1 MTKRKTFT
9 VINTIKSNWN
19 SSLYN
24 NSIVWMH
31 RKVSSKFRFFGRFSA
46 FLEWFESKLSY
57 NIQHIVGKPNAF
69 WEFGLDTLQK
79 LSIWCLSGIFRIT
92 SAILILRHALWC
104 LTAFPWHPQTPKS
117 QGKFLSF
124 KSVGFYSYFSCVCWV
139 FLVCVSTHVFRHDY
153 YNKREFLKYMTRME
167 SVFERPCSRKT
178 LAR

>member
-19 SSLYN
+19 SSLCKDN

-57 NIQHIVGKPNAF
+57 NIQNIVGKPNAF

-104 LTAFPWHPQTPKS
+104 LTAFPRHPQTPKS
-117 QGKFLSF
+117 QGKFL
-124 KSVGFYSYFSCVCWV
+124 KV
-139 FLVCVSTHVFRHDY
+139 LNR
-153 YNKREFLKYMTRME
+153 
-167 SVFERPCSRKT
+167 SVFTATFPVSAGYFWCVYPPTYSDMIIITKGNS
-178 LAR
+178 